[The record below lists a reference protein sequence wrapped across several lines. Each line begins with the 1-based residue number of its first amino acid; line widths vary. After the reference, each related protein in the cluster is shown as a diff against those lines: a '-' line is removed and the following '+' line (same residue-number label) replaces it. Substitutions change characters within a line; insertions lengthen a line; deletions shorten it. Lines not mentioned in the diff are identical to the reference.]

1 MEFLVANDNNQVNGL
16 PKQDGSGPI
25 VNAFESLFFKFRP
38 LWLALFALATL
49 GLGWQASQIR
59 ADASFLKMIPT
70 SHPYIENYLENRAA
84 LAALGNSI
92 RIIVANNDGDIFT
105 AEYQDALRQI
115 TDEVFLNIEGV
126 DKGGLE
132 SLWTPNVRW
141 SEVTEEGFVGG
152 TVVPDTYDGSAESLE
167 QLRNNVL
174 RSGQVGRLVANDFR
188 SSIILAPILDEN
200 PSTGERLDYRAF
212 SRLLEERLRDAYQ
225 TDTISIHIVGFT
237 KVVGDLIEGASQVAT
252 FFGIAFLITLVLLF
266 AYSRCY
272 FATAITLLCSTI
284 AVVWQLGLLR
294 ALGFGLDPYSMLVPF
309 LVFAIGISHGVQMVN
324 TIAIQS
330 TFGATPEAAA
340 RETFRRLCAPGLIAL
355 VSDGIGFLTLRVI
368 DIPVIKELAV
378 TASLGIGVLILTNL
392 VLLPLLMSYTGVSKG
407 CVRFYGGR
415 RGKPQPLWQFVSNFS
430 HPTTARI
437 TVAVAA
443 VLFVVGLVAGRGLQI
458 GDLDPGAPE
467 LRPDSRYNQDNAY
480 LTSHYSTSTDV
491 FVVMVQTESQQC
503 GSYQAVTA
511 MDRLQTELEGVPG
524 VQSAVS
530 LVNVAKLVNAGMN
543 EGNLKWAVLS
553 RNRLVLNNSTSRAP
567 SALMNTDCS
576 MAPVLVFLDDHKA
589 ATLRR
594 VVAATENFAE
604 RYNADEVRFELAAGN
619 AGVEAATNMVIGR
632 AQYEMLAWVYG
643 VVAILCLITFRSI
656 RVVACIILPLAL
668 TSVLAQA
675 LMAWLGIGVKVATL
689 PVIALGVGIGV
700 DYGIY
705 IWSRLDRYLRR
716 GLHLREA
723 YYKTLKTTGTAVAF
737 TGFTLAVGVGTWIFS
752 PIKFQADMGIM
763 LTFMF
768 LWNMLGALI
777 LLPALARLL
786 IDLKHYYDAPHDAE
800 PASLQPEPT

>member
-1 MEFLVANDNNQVNGL
+1 MELSLANQNDQANEL
-16 PKQDGSGPI
+16 PSNGSGPI
-25 VNAFESLFFKFRP
+25 VRFFERLFFEHRP
-38 LWLALFALATL
+38 IWLVVFALATL
-49 GLGWQASQIR
+49 GLGYQASQIR

-70 SHPYIENYLENRAA
+70 SHPFIENYLENRAA
-84 LAALGNSI
+84 LSALGNSI
-92 RIIVANNDGDIFT
+92 RIIVSTTDGDIFT
-105 AEYQDALRQI
+105 AEYQEALRKI
-115 TDEVFLNIEGV
+115 TDEVFLNIDGV

-152 TVVPDTYDGSAESLE
+152 TVVPDTYDGSTRSLE
-167 QLRNNVL
+167 ELRNNVL
-174 RSGQVGRLVANDFR
+174 RSGQVGRLVANDFQ
-188 SSIILAPILDEN
+188 SSIILAPIIDEN
-200 PSTGERLDYRAF
+200 PATGERLDYLGF
-212 SRLLEERLRDAYQ
+212 SQQLEARLRDAYQ
-225 TDTISIHIVGFT
+225 TDTIRIHIVGFT

-252 FFGIAFLITLVLLF
+252 FFAIAFLITMVLLF

-272 FATAITLLCSTI
+272 YATAITLLCSTI
-284 AVVWQLGLLR
+284 AVLWQLGLLR
-294 ALGFGLDPYSMLVPF
+294 TFGFGLDPYSMLVPF

-324 TIAIQS
+324 TIAIQA
-330 TFGATPEAAA
+330 TFGASREAAC
-340 RETFRRLCAPGLIAL
+340 RETWRRLCVPGLIAL

-378 TASLGIGVLILTNL
+378 TASLGIAVLILTNL
-392 VLLPLLMSYTGVSKG
+392 LLLPLLMSYTGVSRS
-407 CVRFYGGR
+407 CVGFYR
-415 RGKPQPLWQFVSNFS
+415 SRSGKPQPLWQWVSGFS
-430 HPTTARI
+430 QPNAARV
-437 TVAVAA
+437 TVALAA
-443 VLFVVGLVAGRGLQI
+443 LLFVIGLVAGRGLQI

-503 GSYQAVTA
+503 GSYEAVTA

-524 VQSAVS
+524 VQSTVS

-576 MAPVLVFLDDHKA
+576 MAPVLAFLDDHKA
-589 ATLRR
+589 ETLQR
-594 VVAATENFAE
+594 VVAATESFAQ
-604 RYNADEVRFELAAGN
+604 RYNADSVRFELAAGN
-619 AGVEAATNMVIGR
+619 AGVEAATNMVIAR
-632 AQYEMLAWVYG
+632 AQYEMLAWVYS
-643 VVAILCLITFRSI
+643 VVAVLCLITFRSI
-656 RVVACIILPLAL
+656 RVVLCIILPLAL

-705 IWSRLDRYLRR
+705 IYSRLERYLRR
-716 GLHLREA
+716 GLDLREA

-752 PIKFQADMGIM
+752 PIKFQADMGVM

-768 LWNMLGALI
+768 LWNMLGALV

-786 IDLKHYYDAPHDAE
+786 INVDRYHDRAAPAQAAGDVAT
-800 PASLQPEPT
+800 A